1 VPRLPFAF
9 APAWRWPAL
18 LLGITPATAWVEVDD
33 DSLVARFGAWRLRTP
48 LGNVRDTSVTGGY
61 AWHRTA
67 GPPHLSLTD
76 RGVTLATNGERGVCV
91 RFHEPVRCLDPTGR
105 LRHPGAT
112 FTVADPDALVRALEA
127 S

>member
-1 VPRLPFAF
+1 VPRLAFDF

-33 DSLVARFGAWRLRTP
+33 ISLAARFGAWRLRTP
-48 LGNVRDTSVTGGY
+48 LSNVRGMTVTGGY

-67 GPPHLSLTD
+67 GPPHLSLAD
-76 RGVTLATNGERGVCV
+76 RGVTLATNGDRGVCV
-91 RFHEPVRCLDPTGR
+91 QFHEPVRCLDPTGR

-112 FTVADPDALVRALEA
+112 FTVADTGALLRALEA
-127 S
+127 A